1 VPGNG
6 CGHYNR
12 VEHLMRKI
20 ISIVSVCLFLLASLT
35 SFAWPQ
41 ATKTPVSRRGPS
53 VAAGSQGVVVSGRPA
68 ATAAGIKILEQG
80 GNAADAGA
88 ATLLALSVTYVG
100 AFCVGGEI
108 PILVYSVGQKGGQ
121 KNVKLLEGQGEAPRD
136 PKAIA
141 WYMEHG
147 IPDGD
152 VKAAAVPGTI
162 DAIVTLLKLYGT
174 KSFEE
179 VVQPTL
185 AILDAGGPSWYID
198 TGSDQRIETGVNW
211 QADMAVTFRK
221 LVESEKAA
229 KGTRQQKLQA
239 VSDRFYRGDIADALE
254 AWYIEK
260 GGFLRKADLAAHKT
274 PVVDPLE
281 TTYRGYTVYK
291 TGPLTQGPY
300 LLQTLRLL
308 EGFDLKK
315 MGFNSADY
323 IHTVIEAEKLALAD
337 RDEYY
342 GDPNFAKVPMQQL
355 LSDQYTEMR
364 RKLIDPKK
372 ASLELRPGDPYNM
385 KPTKPPT
392 ITGPWHGGTTVMC
405 VTDKFGNVIAAT
417 PSGLSSTAGV
427 AGRTGI
433 IHGSRLSSLNTFAGT
448 PNVIE
453 PGKRPRIT
461 LSPTLL
467 FRDNQPV
474 MAISVAGGDQ
484 QDQAAIQVILNYVDF
499 GMSPEDA
506 FKAPRFSTTHFIS
519 SFGQDRASLGSL
531 SVPNT
536 LPEEVQA
543 DLIARGHVVTVSR
556 EGVGGVALIGIDPKS
571 KQATGVGPAAG
582 KVQTEN

>member
-1 VPGNG
+1 
-6 CGHYNR
+6 
-12 VEHLMRKI
+12 MRKI
-20 ISIVSVCLFLLASLT
+20 ISIVLLPLFALPG
-35 SFAWPQ
+35 WPQ
-41 ATKTPVSRRGPS
+41 ATKPPVTRRGPS
-53 VAAGSQGVVVSGRPA
+53 VAVGSQGVVVSGRAA
-68 ATAAGIKILEQG
+68 ATGAGIKILKQG

-100 AFCVGGEI
+100 AFCVGGEV
-108 PILVYSVGQKGGQ
+108 PILVYDANQ
-121 KNVKLLEGQGEAPRD
+121 KNVKLIEGIGEAPRD

-141 WYMEHG
+141 WYMQHG

-152 VKAAAVPGTI
+152 VKAAAVPSTI
-162 DAIVTLLKLYGT
+162 DAVVTLLKLYGT
-174 KSFEE
+174 KNFEE

-185 AILDAGGPSWYID
+185 AILDAGGPTSYID
-198 TGSDQRIETGVNW
+198 TGSDQRIETGVHW
-211 QADMAVTFRK
+211 QADLAVTFRK
-221 LVESEKAA
+221 LVESERTA
-229 KGTRQQKLQA
+229 KGTREQKLQA
-239 VSDRFYRGDIADALE
+239 VSDRFYRGDIADALQ

-260 GGFLRKADLAAHKT
+260 GGFLRKTDLAAHKT
-274 PVVDPLE
+274 PVVDPL
-281 TTYRGYTVYK
+281 TTSYRGYTVYK

-308 EGFDLKK
+308 EDFDLKK

-342 GDPNFAKVPMQQL
+342 GDPNFTKVPMQLL
-355 LSDQYTEMR
+355 LSSQYTNMR
-364 RKLIDPKK
+364 RKLVDPRK

-453 PGKRPRIT
+453 PGKRPRVT

-467 FRDNQPV
+467 FHGAEPV

-484 QDQAAIQVILNYVDF
+484 QDQAAIQVILNYIDF
-499 GMSPEDA
+499 GMTPEGA
-506 FKAPRFSTTHFIS
+506 FKAPRFSTEHFIS
-519 SFGQDRASLGSL
+519 SFGQDSAKLGSL

-536 LPEEVQA
+536 LREKVQK
-543 DLIARGHVVTVSR
+543 DLRARGHSVTVSH
-556 EGVGGVALIGIDPKS
+556 EGVGGVALIGIDPYTK
-571 KQATGVGPAAG
+571 KATAVGPAAG
-582 KVQTEN
+582 KVE